1 MLDAAAVAFVLLLFL
16 AVAIERAVEVILA
29 PLEGRGAPSLRRLA
43 ALGLSLCLAL
53 ALVFGLELDIVGPL
67 LGDGGGLGAAQ
78 GRALTAIAVAGGSA
92 PAHELIRLVEE
103 AKARAKSS

>member
-1 MLDAAAVAFVLLLFL
+1 MPDAAAVAFVLLLFL

-43 ALGLSLCLAL
+43 AFGLAL
-53 ALVFGLELDIVGPL
+53 ALVFGLQLDIVGPL
-67 LGDGGGLGAAQ
+67 FGEGGGLGAAQ

-92 PAHELIRLVEE
+92 PAHELIRLIEE
-103 AKARAKSS
+103 AKARAKGS